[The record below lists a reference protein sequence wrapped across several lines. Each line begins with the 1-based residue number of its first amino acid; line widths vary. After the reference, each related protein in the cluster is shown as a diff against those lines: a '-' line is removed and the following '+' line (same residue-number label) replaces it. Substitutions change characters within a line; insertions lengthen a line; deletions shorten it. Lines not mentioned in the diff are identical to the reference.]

1 MDETNEKSASVSTG
15 AGGLN
20 DDDLANDAT
29 AIPRDVLGDVY
40 TALAARRTAFDTLMW
55 QIPTIGLTAQAFLLT
70 IALGAGSSRWARM
83 VAGSLALVTALVA
96 IQTMANALGAGSS
109 RWARMVAGSLALVT
123 ALVAIQTMAKHR
135 VNERTDSLILER
147 VEKTFGIRNCSGVW
161 VVLWAGVDC
170 LGGCGIALP

>member
-96 IQTMANALGAGSS
+96 IQTMA
-109 RWARMVAGSLALVT
+109 
-123 ALVAIQTMAKHR
+123 KHR